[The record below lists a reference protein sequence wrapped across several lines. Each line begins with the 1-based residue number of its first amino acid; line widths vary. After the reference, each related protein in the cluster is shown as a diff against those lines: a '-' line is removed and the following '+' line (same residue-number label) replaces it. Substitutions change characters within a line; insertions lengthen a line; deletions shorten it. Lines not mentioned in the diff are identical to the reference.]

1 MCGIAG
7 ILDRRGVLAA
17 DGLEALA
24 AAMATQ
30 LQHRGPDAGGV
41 WSDPEAGVALGH
53 RRLSILDL
61 SEAGAQPMVSPSGRY
76 VISYNGE
83 IYNFRDLAA
92 DLSAGGHQFRGHSDT
107 EVLLAAT
114 ETWGVKETLK
124 RSHGMFAF
132 ALWDRKQRTLTLAR
146 DRVGKKPLYY
156 GRCGQSVAFA
166 SELKA
171 FLVHPD
177 FAGDIDREG
186 LGLFL
191 KYGWV
196 PTPYCIY
203 SGLRKLMPG
212 SYVTVGMDTDVLEA
226 EPVAFWSARETA
238 ERGEREPFQGSFD
251 DAVGELDH
259 LLRDAVG
266 KRMISDVP
274 LGALLSGGVDSSAI
288 VALMQ
293 AQSDRPVKT
302 FSIGVDS
309 KEHDE
314 AEYAKAIAR
323 HLGTD
328 HTELYVTRDD
338 VSRIIPDLPKIYDE
352 PFADSSQIPTFLVSE
367 LARREVTVALS
378 GDGGDEAFVG
388 YPVYHQAQR
397 RWDEV
402 SRIPLAVRRLLSSLS
417 RATRRR
423 TWSVMDSAPAKALN
437 MPRKWHR
444 RASQLAL
451 NSWQW
456 SAECPEDMLDRYR
469 MSDPFADTIAL
480 GSEKVRSLLD
490 NGHSP
495 ANTNEPLRAMRY
507 IDFINFM
514 SDDVLVK
521 VDRASMAASLEVRSP
536 ILDHRV
542 IEFAWSL
549 PLAYCLDDS
558 NGKRVLKS
566 MLKRYVPRSLFD
578 RPKQGFALPS
588 EWLRAT
594 MREWVGDQLSE
605 DRLQRHNCFDTK
617 DLARFLRQHRAGW
630 KRLDHVM
637 FHLAI
642 FEAWHSGQ
650 QRNSFSNAINH
661 SPGGNP

>member
-7 ILDRRGVLAA
+7 VVDRGGALPA
-17 DGLEALA
+17 DRLEALA
-24 AAMATQ
+24 SAMAAR
-30 LQHRGPDAGGV
+30 LIHRGPDASGV
-41 WSDPEAGVALGH
+41 WCDPSAGVALGH

-92 DLSAGGHQFRGHSDT
+92 DLSAEGHRFRGHSDT
-107 EVLLAAT
+107 EVLLTAIAA
-114 ETWGVKETLK
+114 WGVHEALT
-124 RSHGMFAF
+124 RAQGMFAF
-132 ALWDRKQRTLTLAR
+132 AFWDRRERTLTLGR

-156 GRCGQSVAFA
+156 GRCGRSVAFA

-171 FLVHPD
+171 FLVHPG
-177 FAGDIDREG
+177 FTGDIDRQG

-203 SGLRKLMPG
+203 SDVRKLLPG
-212 SYVTVGMDTDVLEA
+212 SYVTVSTETDVLEA
-226 EPVAFWSARETA
+226 EPVVFWSAREAA
-238 ERGEREPFQGSFD
+238 ERGEREPFKGSFE
-251 DAVGELDH
+251 DAVDELER
-259 LLRDAVG
+259 LLGDAVG

-274 LGALLSGGVDSSAI
+274 LGALLSGGIDSSSI
-288 VALMQ
+288 VSLMQ

-309 KEHDE
+309 HDHDE
-314 AEYAKAIAR
+314 AEYAKVIAA

-328 HTELYVTRDD
+328 HRELYVTRED

-378 GDGGDEAFVG
+378 GDGGDEAFIG
-388 YPVYHQAQR
+388 YPVYHDALR

-402 SRIPLAVRRLLSSLS
+402 SRLPLAVRRPLASAL
-417 RATRRR
+417 RAMRRR
-423 TWSVMDSAPAKALN
+423 TWSAMNSAPARAMK
-437 MPRKWHR
+437 MPSKWHR
-444 RASQLAL
+444 RASRLAM
-451 NSWQW
+451 NSWQL
-456 SAECPEDMLDRYR
+456 SAECPEDMLDRFR
-469 MSDPFADTIAL
+469 MSDPFADTVTS
-480 GSEKVRSLLD
+480 GKEKARSLFA
-490 NGHSP
+490 GGRGP
-495 ANTNEPLRAMRY
+495 AHTREPLRAMRY
-507 IDFINFM
+507 MDVINFM

-521 VDRASMAASLEVRSP
+521 VDRASMATSLEVRSP

-549 PLAYCLDDS
+549 PLAYCLDGR
-558 NGKRVLKS
+558 NGKRILKS
-566 MLKRYVPRSLFD
+566 MLERYVPRPLFD

-588 EWLRAT
+588 EWLRES

-605 DRLQRHNCFDTK
+605 ERLRNHQCFDAK
-617 DLARFLRQHRAGW
+617 ALSRFWRQHRAGW
-630 KRLDHVM
+630 KRLNHVM

-642 FEAWHSGQ
+642 FEGWRTAQ
-650 QRNSFSNAINH
+650 QRSTITNAAH
-661 SPGGNP
+661 C

>member
-7 ILDRRGVLAA
+7 VVDWRGLLPA

-24 AAMATQ
+24 SSMADQ
-30 LQHRGPDAGGV
+30 LIHRGPDAGGV
-41 WSDPEAGVALGH
+41 WCDPSAGVALGH

-61 SEAGAQPMVSPSGRY
+61 SEAGAQPMLSPSGRY

-83 IYNFRDLAA
+83 VYNFQDLAN
-92 DLSAGGHQFRGHSDT
+92 DLSAKGHRFRGHSDT
-107 EVLLAAT
+107 EVLLAT
-114 ETWGVKETLK
+114 IEEWGVHETLT
-124 RSHGMFAF
+124 RSQGMFAF
-132 ALWDRKQRTLTLAR
+132 ALWDRQDRTLTLAR

-177 FAGDIDREG
+177 FTGDIDREG

-203 SGLRKLMPG
+203 GNLRKLMPG
-212 SYVTVGMDTDVLEA
+212 SYVTVSAQSDVLDA
-226 EPVAFWSARETA
+226 KPVAFWSAREAA
-238 ERGEREPFQGSFD
+238 ERGERAPFDGSFE
-251 DAVGELDH
+251 DAVDALDA
-259 LLRDAVG
+259 LLGDAVG

-274 LGALLSGGVDSSAI
+274 LGALLSGGVDSSCI

-293 AQSDRPVKT
+293 AQSVRPVKT

-309 KEHDE
+309 HEHDE

-323 HLGTD
+323 HLGTE

-338 VSRIIPDLPKIYDE
+338 VRRIIPDLPTIFDE
-352 PFADSSQIPTFLVSE
+352 PFADSSQIPTFLVSQ

-378 GDGGDEAFVG
+378 GDGGDEAFIG
-388 YPVYHQAQR
+388 YPVYHDALR
-397 RWDEV
+397 RWNEV
-402 SRIPLAVRRLLSSLS
+402 SRLPLAVRRSLAS
-417 RATRRR
+417 MLRAARRR
-423 TWSVMDSAPAKALN
+423 TWEIMDSAPARALN
-437 MPRKWHR
+437 MPSKWHR
-444 RASQLAL
+444 RASRLAM
-451 NSWQW
+451 NSWQL

-469 MSDPFADTIAL
+469 MSDPFADTVTL
-480 GSEKVRSLLD
+480 GSEKARSLLD
-490 NGHSP
+490 NGHGPS
-495 ANTNEPLRAMRY
+495 NTSEALRAMRY
-507 IDFINFM
+507 IDVINFM

-521 VDRASMAASLEVRSP
+521 VDRASMATSLEVRSP

-549 PLAYCLDDS
+549 PLGYCLDDS

-566 MLKRYVPRSLFD
+566 TLERYVPRPLFD

-588 EWLRAT
+588 EWLRES
-594 MREWVGDQLSE
+594 MREWVGDHLSE
-605 DRLQRHNCFDTK
+605 DRLRNHQCFDSK
-617 DLARFLRQHRAGW
+617 ALARFWRQHRAGW

-642 FEAWHSGQ
+642 FEGWRAGQKQTSINRCGQPPSG
-650 QRNSFSNAINH
+650 
-661 SPGGNP
+661 